1 MEERSDILVAS
12 RVCLRY
18 STGLMTT
25 MTAAVR
31 MAKIPMTINN
41 STRVKE
47 WLFCISFMSFTIIAI
62 TNYQLLMPDYYLLVT
77 IY

>member
-41 STRVKE
+41 STRVKDS
-47 WLFCISFMSFTIIAI
+47 LFFIE
-62 TNYQLLMPDYYLLVT
+62 
-77 IY
+77 